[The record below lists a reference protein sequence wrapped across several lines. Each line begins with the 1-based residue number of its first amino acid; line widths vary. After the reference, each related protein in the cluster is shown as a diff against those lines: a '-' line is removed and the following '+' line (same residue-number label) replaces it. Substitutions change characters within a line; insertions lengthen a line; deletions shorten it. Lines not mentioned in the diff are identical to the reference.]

1 MNSNIICQIC
11 RFGDIFLEAYPD
23 ALVSKLKT
31 FVDEDGSAFV
41 EAFNQRFTACKVV
54 VKPGSSES
62 ITGGKYHRCYFSQA
76 GELVLE
82 YHSVWT
88 NIHDAGSD
96 LQSAVSSGSVP
107 YVTLKSIRN
116 KTEKLNEIL
125 GNMATMLGIAAV
137 ELDYC
142 VDANYAAMKKASYED
157 DR

>member
-1 MNSNIICQIC
+1 MSIC

-41 EAFNQRFTACKVV
+41 EAFNQRFTAHKVI
-54 VKPGSSES
+54 VKPGSSEG
-62 ITGGKYHRCYFSQA
+62 ITGGKYHRCYFSPA

-88 NIHDAGSD
+88 NIHEAGSD
-96 LQSAVSSGSVP
+96 IIDALTQPGATP
-107 YVTLKSIRN
+107 YLVDKSIRG
-116 KTEKLNEIL
+116 KAEKLNEIL
-125 GNMATMLGIAAV
+125 GNMSTMLGIPAV

-142 VDANYAAMKKASYED
+142 LDTNYAAMKSAGYED